1 MYKIKLFETRPE
13 AAPLRLPLATAM
25 DSDVLTESL
34 SRHPLIS
41 LVSACFWVIRESW
54 NLIFTMWFH
63 LTIIS
68 VWLLSW
74 FKALVA
80 FATITVPRCIYSI
93 LSYSMTLTVSFTFFL
108 VSLLRFLSLRLHSWG
123 FGTLQSSSSARPS
136 P

>member
-1 MYKIKLFETRPE
+1 
-13 AAPLRLPLATAM
+13 M

-34 SRHPLIS
+34 SRHPLVS

-54 NLIFTMWFH
+54 NLMYMWSHF
-63 LTIIS
+63 TIIS

-93 LSYSMTLTVSFTFFL
+93 LSYSMTLTVSSDFPCVLTSIL
-108 VSLLRFLSLRLHSWG
+108 IPSSL
-123 FGTLQSSSSARPS
+123 
-136 P
+136 